1 MSITVYP
8 NMFKFNEDGTYASYP
23 ALKGDTGNTGATGA
37 TGPQGEQGIQGPTGP
52 QGPQGEKGDKG
63 DKGEGIGSGTFAPI
77 IVIGTA
83 LPASPVSNMLFME
96 YTEEVEV
103 GDVQVGPTT
112 TLPNLNS
119 QGEVLAKGDV
129 YVFNS
134 NIQYHY
140 LTWGSVTLCPGRCWM
155 YDGTAWVQCD
165 SQFYYSGSWFPVGIE
180 MIVCNGDIVGQFT
193 YHSGGTAYLIV
204 SKEGDELI
212 LTVNYSGGSYRVVS
226 NIGNSAN
233 TFSAYPG
240 YLVLEGTIV
249 GGSGAQSYLG
259 ASSTNPSAASSNPS
273 NFTGLT
279 IPASTTAVNA
289 VTSQLTS
296 NYHAILSLSSGSTP
310 GYARI
315 KNLYRVFTGAI
326 PTNL

>member
-23 ALKGDTGNTGATGA
+23 ALKGDTGATGATGA
-37 TGPQGEQGIQGPTGP
+37 TGPQGEQGIQGPVGP
-52 QGPQGEKGDKG
+52 QGPQGPQGPKG

-77 IVIGTA
+77 IVIGTTV
-83 LPASPVSNMLFME
+83 PGSPVANMLFME

-112 TLPNLNS
+112 TLPSLNS
-119 QGEVLAKGDV
+119 QGEALAKGDV

-140 LTWGSVTLCPGRCWM
+140 LNWGSVTFCPGRCWM
-155 YDGTAWVQCD
+155 YDGSAWVQCD

-180 MIVCNGDIVGQFT
+180 MIVCNGDIVGQLV
-193 YHSGGTAYLIV
+193 YHEGGTAPIV
-204 SKEGDELI
+204 ISKEGNELVMS
-212 LTVNYSGGSYRVVS
+212 VNYTTGSYRVLS
-226 NIGNSAN
+226 TIGNPDN
-233 TFSAYPG
+233 TFSNYPG
-240 YLVLEGTIV
+240 YLVLDGVIK
-249 GGSGAQSYLG
+249 GGSGASSYLG
-259 ASSTNPSAASSNPS
+259 ASSTAVGATTSNPA
-273 NFTGLT
+273 NFTGDT
-279 IPASTTAVNA
+279 ITANNTSVNP
-289 VTSQLTS
+289 VTPQLTS
-296 NYHAILSLSSGSTP
+296 NYKAILSLSSGATP